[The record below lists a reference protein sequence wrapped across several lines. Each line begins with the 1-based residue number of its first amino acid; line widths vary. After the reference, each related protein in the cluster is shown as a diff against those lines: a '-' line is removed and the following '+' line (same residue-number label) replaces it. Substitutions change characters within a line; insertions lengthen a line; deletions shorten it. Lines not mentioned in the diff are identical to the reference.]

1 MSKKE
6 KKDLLELYVFVK
18 PFKIKELEKILE
30 VKKEDIIVLIEEINK
45 ELKNRPYKIYLEEN
59 IVYFGPKEKYQ
70 DIVRDFLN
78 PVLDPKEIK
87 ILSMIVNDFSY
98 SDIIKKF
105 GKKGKEILKK
115 LEKENWIKIKKE
127 GRKYKFLLTSK
138 FKKYFNI
145 KH

>member
-1 MSKKE
+1 MIKKE

-59 IVYFGPKEKYQ
+59 IVYFGPKERYH